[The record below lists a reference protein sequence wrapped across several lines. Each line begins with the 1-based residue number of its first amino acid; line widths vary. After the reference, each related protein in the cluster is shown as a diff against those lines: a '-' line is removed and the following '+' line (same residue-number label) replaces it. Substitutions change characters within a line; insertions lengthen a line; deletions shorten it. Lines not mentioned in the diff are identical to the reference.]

1 MRSLSFSGFAKSIA
15 KPAVAVLVCVP
26 MWAMAQSSAAIFA
39 GTSVVRHGEFAK
51 FSGVGFEP
59 GSNVEIVL
67 TAPRGRLPL
76 HYSATVAKD
85 GSLTYQ
91 VPTYVSGVHQIK
103 VVDKAGNTLA
113 SANFTAMD

>member
-15 KPAVAVLVCVP
+15 RLAVAVLVCVP
-26 MWAMAQSSAAIFA
+26 TWAMAQATLA
-39 GTSVVRHGEFAK
+39 GASIVRHGEFAK

-59 GSNVEIVL
+59 GSSVEIVL

-76 HYSATVAKD
+76 RYSATVAKD

-91 VPTYVSGVHQIK
+91 IPTYVSGVHQIK
-103 VVDKAGNTLA
+103 VVDKSGN
-113 SANFTAMD
+113 